1 MINGVA
7 VISIILFVILIA
19 DIIFI
24 FVEVVLECMFM
35 R

>member
-7 VISIILFVILIA
+7 VISIIFVILIA
-19 DIIFI
+19 YIIFI
-24 FVEVVLECMFM
+24 FVEVVLEYMFM